1 MRVSRGSL
9 TLYLSPSPQKK
20 GRLIIALGRTAGNA
34 VTRSRVRRIAR
45 DVFGS
50 TQERVKTAGCLLL
63 ARGDLGDEPRK
74 RIRMALEAL
83 FARGSEMLG
92 RAMVGVG

>member
-9 TLYLSPSPQKK
+9 TLYLLPNPTKK
-20 GRLIIALGRTAGNA
+20 GRLIVALGRTAGNA

-50 TQERVKTAGCLLL
+50 TQECVKTAGCLLL

-74 RIRMALEAL
+74 RIRMTLETL
-83 FARGSEMLG
+83 FARGNEVLG
-92 RAMVGVG
+92 RAMTDVS